1 MGHRPGGAV
10 LSVDWAEVAGRVV
23 LEACNPDARDHAV
36 LLGYSPIVDALA
48 ERVAR
53 VTVVDPGDPRA
64 LPANASWHR
73 AAIDAPPDLA
83 AASMVLVHW
92 TWRTLTPARQQAL
105 AMLLGKRLPERAL
118 LVIGDVMW
126 SLPRDI
132 VDEPEQYADQLEH
145 APTAAHVT
153 TLLRDAGFLPDLH
166 RFGPAVAVVI
176 GLRANR

>member
-1 MGHRPGGAV
+1 M
-10 LSVDWAEVAGRVV
+10 SVDWAEVAGRVV
-23 LEACNPDARDHAV
+23 LEACNADARDHAV

-53 VTVVDPGDPRA
+53 VTVVDPGAPRA

-105 AMLLGKRLPERAL
+105 ATLLGK
-118 LVIGDVMW
+118 
-126 SLPRDI
+126 
-132 VDEPEQYADQLEH
+132 
-145 APTAAHVT
+145 
-153 TLLRDAGFLPDLH
+153 TLA
-166 RFGPAVAVVI
+166 
-176 GLRANR
+176 